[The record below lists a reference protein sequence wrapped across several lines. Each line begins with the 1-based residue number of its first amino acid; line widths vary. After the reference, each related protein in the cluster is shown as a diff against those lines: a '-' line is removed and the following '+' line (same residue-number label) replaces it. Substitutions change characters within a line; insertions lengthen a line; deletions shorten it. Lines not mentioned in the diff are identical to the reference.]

1 MNRTANIL
9 LAFGLSICAE
19 GALYGAGE
27 KRLEMREFRD
37 RMAGAWIGQSA
48 GVAFGAP
55 TEFKFVGKL
64 VPDAAMLKWGP
75 GVINNTFIQ
84 DDLYVEMTFIDTLD
98 RRGIDVGCREAGL
111 DFANSAYPLW
121 CANFHGRNNIR
132 KGIPAP
138 ASSHPKF
145 HPTTDDIDYQ
155 IEADFSGILAP
166 GLPQAAVDFG
176 ETFGRIMNYGE
187 GLYAGQF
194 VGALYAAAYF
204 ESDRVKVVETAIK
217 AIPAESQYA
226 EMARDMLA
234 WYRAD
239 SKDWQGAWKKAVEK
253 YQSKPYLGKRSR
265 DAIEVKINGAMVL
278 LGYLWGEGD
287 MDKTMYISTAGGYDS
302 DCNPSSACGVLG
314 VQLGAKKL
322 AKYMEGFDFQK
333 KWQNT
338 DYDYAKLLG
347 TCEKLVRKIVIKYGG
362 RIEKAADG
370 TECLVIPA
378 VDVKPSAFVRSG
390 DPEPFT
396 GSDKLTDEEKQQIR
410 YLPCKDQGGPSEQVK
425 R

>member
-1 MNRTANIL
+1 MNKTMTGVL
-9 LAFGLSICAE
+9 TVGLAVCFGCASYRGDE
-19 GALYGAGE
+19 R
-27 KRLEMREFRD
+27 RLAMGEFRD

-55 TEFKFVGKL
+55 TEFKFAGKL
-64 VPDAAMLKWGP
+64 VPESAMPKWTP
-75 GVINNTFIQ
+75 GLINNTFIQ

-98 RRGIDVGCREAGL
+98 RRGIDVSCREAGL

-132 KGIPAP
+132 NGIPAP

-145 HPTTDDIDYQ
+145 HPTPDDIDYQ

-176 ETFGRIMNYGE
+176 ETFGRIMNYGD

-204 ESDRVKVVETAIK
+204 ESDRVKVVEEAVK

-239 SKDWQGAWKKAVEK
+239 PKDWQGAWKKAVEK
-253 YQSKPYLGKRSR
+253 YQSKPYLGKRSW
-265 DAIEVKINGAMVL
+265 DAIDVKINGAMVL

-287 MDKTMYISTAGGYDS
+287 MDRTMFISTSGGYDS

-314 VQLGAKKL
+314 VQLGVKRL
-322 AKYMEGFDFQK
+322 AKYMEGFDSKK

-338 DYDYAKLLG
+338 DYDYAKLLE
-347 TCEKLVRKIVIKYGG
+347 TCEKLVRKIVVKYGG
-362 RIEKAADG
+362 RVEKAADG
-370 TECLVIPA
+370 TEWLVVPTLA
-378 VDVKPSAFVRSG
+378 TRPSAFVRSG
-390 DPEPFT
+390 DPAPFT
-396 GSDKLTDEEKQQIR
+396 GSDKLTDDEMRQIR
-410 YLPCKDQGGPSEQVK
+410 YVPSKAQGGPSEPVK